1 MRYPQIK
8 FGSFTAASTPA
19 DVTVDL
25 GFVPDYVLVRN
36 PAGVAQY
43 ELFKSEGTGKGLKSH
58 AASTYHNILASGGLE
73 LVDTETIQTTNPVK
87 KTKVQG
93 FKVVAALQTASN
105 PCYWMA
111 IRES

>member
-8 FGSFTAASTPA
+8 FGTFTSAGTPA

-25 GFVPDYVLVRN
+25 GFVPDYVLFRN
-36 PAGVAQY
+36 ITGVTQY

-58 AASTYHNILASGGLE
+58 AASTYHNLLASGGIE

-93 FKVVAALQTASN
+93 FKIVAAIQTASSVN
-105 PCYWMA
+105 HWMA